1 MYGESFFRTPGI
13 LPSRGRG
20 QLYLSHD
27 KRKILGYDSYG
38 DPIYEKGHTKPEY
51 KLTPTDTKQKKPKEG
66 TEGAAGQRPF
76 IPEEKKK
83 NKIGRPKTP
92 EKPSWPKIWNVNGT
106 VQEFSPSKK
115 TTDVEHFDVYVNSHN
130 HFPSNFPKLNI
141 KNVQRNFL
149 TLDNPYYVV
158 CCAAYL
164 STYLCGISYEQF
176 EDDASPLISCISRY
190 HLYYHLQRFLRSPEK
205 LKTHM
210 TDKHFEFVQK
220 HIPVEYKWEWKFEQ
234 TREVYWLFLK
244 KLKDRHIVIK
254 KWYSTKSKYGGQIG
268 FHYLQRGERTIKSL
282 HDYQLFIA
290 QKSNGLTALGQL
302 LFQQSIESFVYSILG
317 SQAQTR
323 WAIVDEGAKS
333 LQTQVVFRKIV
344 NDTVIEDDETITI
357 GDMRKAIKDTHVV
370 LNTAITPGIILI
382 PGSLIILK
390 KKIAGFNNILT
401 LGQSWMQF
409 GENPTV
415 NKVVVPP
422 VKKPIKKEN
431 VPSNTNH
438 TPPRHN
444 PVSPPRPKRPSLRQS
459 SPKTPVKSVGQE
471 QQKGNLTTGTG
482 DNTAELM
489 TLFGASTAA
498 GFVGLKL
505 MAMVV

>member
-20 QLYLSHD
+20 QMYSSHD
-27 KRKILGYDSYG
+27 KRKILGYDAYG
-38 DPIYEKGHTKPEY
+38 DPIYEHPKKPAEYEY
-51 KLTPTDTKQKKPKEG
+51 KRTDVKQKAPKE
-66 TEGAAGQRPF
+66 F
-76 IPEEKKK
+76 IPEKKK
-83 NKIGRPKTP
+83 ERPEEAK

-106 VQEFSPSKK
+106 VQEFTPSKK
-115 TTDVEHFDVYVNSHN
+115 TTEVEKFDVYVNSHQ
-130 HFPSNFPKLNI
+130 HFPSDFPKINI
-141 KNVQRNFL
+141 KNVQSKFL
-149 TLDNPYYVV
+149 TLDNPYYVA

-164 STYLCGISYEQF
+164 SSYLCGISYEQF
-176 EDDASPLISCISRY
+176 EDDTSPLISCIARY
-190 HLYYHLQRFLRSPEK
+190 HLYYHMQRFLRCPEK

-210 TDKHFEFVQK
+210 TDKQFEFVQK

-244 KLKDRHIVIK
+244 KLKEKGIIIK

-268 FHYLQRGERTIKSL
+268 FHYLQRGGRTIKSL
-282 HDYQLFIA
+282 NDYQLFIA

-302 LFQQSIESFVYSILG
+302 LFQQSIESFVYSVMG

-344 NDTVIEDDETITI
+344 QDTVIEDDETITI
-357 GDMRKAIKDTHVV
+357 SDMRKAIQDTHVV

-401 LGQSWMQF
+401 LGQSWMTF

-415 NKVVVPP
+415 NKVVVPI
-422 VKKPIKKEN
+422 KKKEN
-431 VPSNTNH
+431 DAGNTNNS
-438 TPPRHN
+438 PPRNN
-444 PVSPPRPKRPSLRQS
+444 PVSVSGTPTGTQRPSLRGNDT
-459 SPKTPVKSVGQE
+459 KTPVKSLEKLHQPGQ
-471 QQKGNLTTGTG
+471 
-482 DNTAELM
+482 DNTGELM
-489 TLFGASTAA
+489 GVFGISTVA
-498 GFVGLKL
+498 GFAGLRL
-505 MAMVV
+505 LGMVI

>member
-1 MYGESFFRTPGI
+1 MLRTPGI
-13 LPSRGRG
+13 LPSRGSG
-20 QLYLSHD
+20 QMYQSHD

-38 DPIYEKGHTKPEY
+38 DPIYEHPKEKPKYEY
-51 KLTPTDTKQKKPKEG
+51 TRTDVKQKAPKE
-66 TEGAAGQRPF
+66 F
-76 IPEEKKK
+76 IPEEKE
-83 NKIGRPKTP
+83 NKPPP
-92 EKPSWPKIWNVNGT
+92 EKKKKEQKHVGWPKIWNVNGT
-106 VQEFSPSKK
+106 VQEFSASKK
-115 TTDVEHFDVYVNSHN
+115 ITDVEKFDVYVNSHN
-130 HFPSNFPKLNI
+130 HFISDFPKFNI
-141 KNVQRNFL
+141 KNVQDKFL
-149 TLDNPYYVV
+149 TLDNPYYVA

-176 EDDASPLISCISRY
+176 EDDTSPLISCISRY
-190 HLYYHLQRFLRSPEK
+190 HLYYHMKRFLRSPEK

-220 HIPVEYKWEWKFEQ
+220 HIPVEYKWTWKFEQ

-244 KLKDRHIVIK
+244 KLKERHIVIK

-268 FHYLQRGERTIKSL
+268 FHYLQREGRTIRSL
-282 HDYQLFIA
+282 NDYQLFIA

-317 SQAQTR
+317 SQAETH
-323 WAIVDEGAKS
+323 WSNEGAKS
-333 LQTQVVFRKIV
+333 LQTQVVFKKIV
-344 NDTVIEDDETITI
+344 QDTVIEDDETITI
-357 GDMRKAIKDTHVV
+357 ADMRKAIKDTKVI

-415 NKVVVPP
+415 NKVVVKPKSP
-422 VKKPIKKEN
+422 VKKKEN
-431 VPSNTNH
+431 VPSSTDNSS
-438 TPPRHN
+438 PRHN
-444 PVSPPRPKRPSLRQS
+444 PVSLPGTSGGTQRPSLRRDGT
-459 SPKTPVKSVGQE
+459 KTPDQSLE
-471 QQKGNLTTGTG
+471 QQKGTG
-482 DNTAELM
+482 DNTSELM

-505 MAMVV
+505 LAMVV

>member
-20 QLYLSHD
+20 QMHLSHD
-27 KRKILGYDSYG
+27 KRKIKGYDYYG
-38 DPIYEKGHTKPEY
+38 DPIYEHPKEKATN
-51 KLTPTDTKQKKPKEG
+51 TKQKTP
-66 TEGAAGQRPF
+66 
-76 IPEEKKK
+76 EKKS
-83 NKIGRPKTP
+83 P
-92 EKPSWPKIWNVNGT
+92 EKPSWPQLWNINGT
-106 VQEFSPSKK
+106 VQEFTPSKK
-115 TTDVEHFDVYVNSHN
+115 TTQVEKFDVYVNLHQ
-130 HFPSNFPKLNI
+130 HFPSDFPKLNI
-141 KNVQRNFL
+141 KNVQEKFF
-149 TLDNPYYVV
+149 TMDNPYYVA

-164 STYLCGISYEQF
+164 SSYLCGISYQQF
-176 EDDASPLISCISRY
+176 EDDTSPLISCISRY
-190 HLYYHLQRFLRSPEK
+190 HLYYHMKRFLRSPEK

-220 HIPVEYKWEWKFEQ
+220 HIPVEYKWSWKFEQ

-244 KLKDRHIVIK
+244 KLKERHIVIK

-268 FHYLQRGERTIKSL
+268 FHYLQREGRTIKSL
-282 HDYQLFIA
+282 NDYQLFIA

-302 LFQQSIESFVYSILG
+302 LFQQSIESFVYSVLG
-317 SQAQTR
+317 AQAQTR
-323 WAIVDEGAKS
+323 WSIVDEGAKS

-401 LGQSWMQF
+401 LGENWMKF
-409 GENPTV
+409 GTNPTV
-415 NKVVVPP
+415 NKIVVPTVKVP
-422 VKKPIKKEN
+422 VKKKSPIKKKEN
-431 VPSNTNH
+431 DASSTNNS
-438 TPPRHN
+438 PPRHN
-444 PVSPPRPKRPSLRQS
+444 PVSLPGTPPRPQRPSLRGDGT
-459 SPKTPVKSVGQE
+459 KTPVKSLGTGTE
-471 QQKGNLTTGTG
+471 QQKGNLTTLGTGTG
-482 DNTAELM
+482 DNTSELM

-505 MAMVV
+505 LAMVV

>member
-1 MYGESFFRTPGI
+1 MLRTPGI
-13 LPSRGRG
+13 LPSRGSG

-38 DPIYEKGHTKPEY
+38 DPIYEHPKEKPKYEY
-51 KLTPTDTKQKKPKEG
+51 TRTDVKQKAPKE
-66 TEGAAGQRPF
+66 F
-76 IPEEKKK
+76 IPEEKKSPVK
-83 NKIGRPKTP
+83 KSPIKK
-92 EKPSWPKIWNVNGT
+92 KPGWPVIWNVNGT
-106 VQEFSPSKK
+106 VQEFSVSKK
-115 TTDVEHFDVYVNSHN
+115 TTDVEKFDVYVNSHN
-130 HFPSNFPKLNI
+130 HFPSDFPKLKI
-141 KNVQRNFL
+141 KNVQDKFL
-149 TLDNPYYVV
+149 TLDNPYYVA

-164 STYLCGISYEQF
+164 CTYLCGISTIHF
-176 EDDASPLISCISRY
+176 EDDTSPLISCISRY
-190 HLYYHLQRFLRSPEK
+190 HLYYHMKRFLRSPDK

-244 KLKDRHIVIK
+244 KLKERHIVIK
-254 KWYSTKSKYGGQIG
+254 KWYSTKSKCGGQIG
-268 FHYLQRGERTIKSL
+268 FHYLQRGGRTIRSL
-282 HDYQLFIA
+282 NDYQLFIA

-302 LFQQSIESFVYSILG
+302 LFQQSVESFVYSILG
-317 SQAQTR
+317 AQAQTR

-357 GDMRKAIKDTHVV
+357 GDMRKAIADTKVI

-401 LGQSWMQF
+401 LGQSWMTF

-415 NKVVVPP
+415 NKVVVP
-422 VKKPIKKEN
+422 VKKKTPSPIKKQDDA
-431 VPSNTNH
+431 SSTNH
-438 TPPRHN
+438 SPPRHN
-444 PVSPPRPKRPSLRQS
+444 PVSLS
-459 SPKTPVKSVGQE
+459 
-471 QQKGNLTTGTG
+471 GTSG
-482 DNTAELM
+482 GT
-489 TLFGASTAA
+489 
-498 GFVGLKL
+498 
-505 MAMVV
+505 

>member
-20 QLYLSHD
+20 QMYSSHD
-27 KRKILGYDSYG
+27 KRKIKGYDYYG
-38 DPIYEKGHTKPEY
+38 DPIYEHKNEKPKYEY
-51 KLTPTDTKQKKPKEG
+51 KATDTKQKAPKE
-66 TEGAAGQRPF
+66 F
-76 IPEEKKK
+76 IPEKTPETPKKKQVEKKK
-83 NKIGRPKTP
+83 
-92 EKPSWPKIWNVNGT
+92 KPSWPKIWNINGT
-106 VQEFSPSKK
+106 VQEFSASKK
-115 TTDVEHFDVYVNSHN
+115 ITEVEKFDVYVNLHQ
-130 HFPSNFPKLNI
+130 HFPSDFPKFNI
-141 KNVQRNFL
+141 KNVQEKFF
-149 TLDNPYYVV
+149 TMDNPYYVA
-158 CCAAYL
+158 CCAAYIC
-164 STYLCGISYEQF
+164 TYLCGISYEQF
-176 EDDASPLISCISRY
+176 EDDTSPLISCIGRY
-190 HLYYHLQRFLRSPEK
+190 HLYYHMKRFLRSPEK

-210 TDKHFEFVQK
+210 TDKQFEFVQK
-220 HIPVEYKWEWKFEQ
+220 HIPVEYKWTWKFEQ

-244 KLKDRHIVIK
+244 KLKERGIVIK

-268 FHYLQRGERTIKSL
+268 FHYLQRGGRTIKSL

-401 LGQSWMQF
+401 LGQSWMKF

-415 NKVVVPP
+415 NKVVVP
-422 VKKPIKKEN
+422 VKKKPPPPIKKKEDGEQKD
-431 VPSNTNH
+431 SKIH
-438 TPPRHN
+438 S
-444 PVSPPRPKRPSLRQS
+444 PVSSTGNSNNPDTGGLTKSSSKRSTESTKEKLGTPS
-459 SPKTPVKSVGQE
+459 
-471 QQKGNLTTGTG
+471 GTG
-482 DNTAELM
+482 DNTGELM
-489 TLFGASTAA
+489 GVFGISTVA
-498 GFVGLKL
+498 GFAGLKL
-505 MAMVV
+505 LGMVI